1 MEPFRPIRDYVT
13 WSATMAVAL
22 LAAAPSGAAKPA
34 ASTAAFAQAVSVTLP
49 QRVDLT
55 RTLLATGSIFAW
67 QEVIIAPEVGGYQ
80 VAAVNVDVGSHV
92 SKGQEL
98 VRLSSELLE
107 SQVAIARASV
117 SQAEAGLVNAS
128 AALNRGETV
137 ATAGA
142 LSRADLDTLHA
153 NHVSA
158 QANVAS
164 ARANL
169 DSAELKLRFTHVRA
183 PDYGVITSRSV
194 TVGQIAQAG
203 TEVLRLLRQNR
214 VEWRAEVPEADMH
227 AVKPGQVVNLSTVEG
242 LSIKGRV
249 RTMAP
254 TVQSNNRTAI
264 AYVDLP
270 ANSGARPGMFARGEI
285 SISQASALMVPAA
298 SVIVQD
304 GYAYLFVVSDQ
315 NIAQRR
321 RVVAGN
327 VRNGQ
332 IEIAQGVAINDRVV
346 IAGAAFLSDGQSV
359 SVKPA
364 P

>member
-1 MEPFRPIRDYVT
+1 MLYSYLNRNCVT
-13 WSATMAVAL
+13 LAMAAAL
-22 LAAAPSGAAKPA
+22 LAATPAPAAKPA
-34 ASTAAFAQAVSVTLP
+34 TDAAAFVQAVSATVP
-49 QRVDLT
+49 VRIDLT
-55 RTLLATGSIFAW
+55 RTLLATGSIYAW

-80 VAAVNVDVGSHV
+80 VAAVNVDVGSRV
-92 SKGQEL
+92 TRGQEL
-98 VRLSSELLE
+98 VRLSSQLLE
-107 SQVAIARASV
+107 AQVAVAQAAV
-117 SQAEAGLVNAS
+117 SQAEAGLANAT

-142 LSRADLDTLHA
+142 LSRADLDTLRA
-153 NHVSA
+153 NRISA
-158 QANVAS
+158 EANVAT
-164 ARANL
+164 AKANL

-227 AVKPGQVVNLSTVEG
+227 SVKPGQVVNVSTVEG
-242 LSIKGRV
+242 LNIRGRV

-270 ANSGARPGMFARGEI
+270 PNSGARPGMFARGQI
-285 SISQASALMVPAA
+285 NISQSSALMVPAT
-298 SVIVQD
+298 SVLVQD
-304 GYAYLFVVSDQ
+304 GYSYVFVLNPNDSTV
-315 NIAQRR
+315 QRR
-321 RVVAGN
+321 RVMTGTVQ
-327 VRNGQ
+327 NGQ
-332 IEIAQGVAINDRVV
+332 IEIVQGLTEREHVV
-346 IAGAAFLSDGQSV
+346 SAGGAFLTDRQKV
-359 SVKPA
+359 SVKSA

>member
-1 MEPFRPIRDYVT
+1 MHLLRRIVHPVT
-13 WSATMAVAL
+13 LSLAAAL
-22 LAAAPSGAAKPA
+22 LASAAAPAAAPPA
-34 ASTAAFAQAVSVTLP
+34 GTAAFAQAITVVSP
-49 QRVDLT
+49 ARIDLT
-55 RTLLATGSIFAW
+55 RTLLATGSIYAW

-80 VAAVNVDVGSHV
+80 VAAVNVDVGSQV
-92 SKGQEL
+92 TKGQEL
-98 VRLSSELLE
+98 VRLSSQLLE
-107 SQVAIARASV
+107 SQVAVARAAV
-117 SQAEAGLVNAS
+117 SQAEAGLANAA

-158 QANVAS
+158 QANVAT
-164 ARANL
+164 AQANL

-214 VEWRAEVPEADMH
+214 VEWRGEVTEADMH
-227 AVKPGQVVNLSTVEG
+227 SVKPGQVVNVSTVEG
-242 LSIKGRV
+242 LTIKGRV

-270 ANSGARPGMFARGEI
+270 ANSGARPGMFARGQINI
-285 SISQASALMVPAA
+285 SRSSALVVPAA
-298 SVIVQD
+298 SVLVQD
-304 GYAYLFVVSDQ
+304 GYSYVFVLNPNDGTV
-315 NIAQRR
+315 QRR
-321 RVVAGN
+321 RVETGIVQ
-327 VRNGQ
+327 NGQ
-332 IEIAQGVAINDRVV
+332 IEITVGLRGTEHVV
-346 IAGAAFLSDGQSV
+346 GSGGAFLTDGQKV
-359 SVKPA
+359 NVKSSP
-364 P
+364 